1 MSISLRESKN
11 AYKYTVKTQKWIR
24 MLTDKERSQLQE
36 RLVRLYLRLNGYFS
50 DGFIVHNDI
59 NGRISSEV
67 DILGVRFPN
76 HSESE
81 REVGLCPRLQLND
94 SNDIDVLIG
103 EVKSNGVSLRFN
115 NAISANIEVLRK
127 ILNRVGAMEREVVDR
142 CIADIHG
149 LFSPKPINSDSVKR
163 ILIPES
169 NVQISI
175 LLFAPETNNQRNN
188 QNYFIT
194 GNDIFTYIWS
204 CFRPENTRESCS
216 VRYDFSAWRDYEDIV
231 RYFKDRDR
239 KRPGS
244 INDLYAFVE
253 QNR

>member
-1 MSISLRESKN
+1 
-11 AYKYTVKTQKWIR
+11 

-50 DGFIVHNDI
+50 DGFIVHHDI

-115 NAISANIEVLRK
+115 NAISTNIEVLRK

-142 CIADIHG
+142 HIADIHG
-149 LFSPKPINSDSVKR
+149 LFSPEPINGDSVKR
-163 ILIPES
+163 ILIPET

-175 LLFAPETNNQRNN
+175 LLFAPETNNQHNN

-216 VRYDFSAWRDYEDIV
+216 VRYDFGAWGDYENIV

-239 KRPGS
+239 EQPGS

>member
-1 MSISLRESKN
+1 
-11 AYKYTVKTQKWIR
+11 

-216 VRYDFSAWRDYEDIV
+216 VRYDFSAWGDYEDIV

>member
-1 MSISLRESKN
+1 
-11 AYKYTVKTQKWIR
+11 

-50 DGFIVHNDI
+50 DSFIVHHDV

-94 SNDIDVLIG
+94 SINIDVLIG

-115 NAISANIEVLRK
+115 NAISTNIEVLRK

-142 CIADIHG
+142 YIADMHG
-149 LFSPKPINSDSVKR
+149 LFSPEPINGDSVKR
-163 ILIPES
+163 ILIPET

-175 LLFAPETNNQRNN
+175 LLFAPETNNQHNN

-216 VRYDFSAWRDYEDIV
+216 VRYDFGAWGDYENIV

-239 KRPGS
+239 EQPGS